1 MALARPGTQGPLA
14 PLLWPLLLWSPALG
28 LLAGTA
34 PTETPSACA
43 SAPCAPGTQCQA
55 TDSGGHL
62 CRPVEPGGC
71 AAQPC
76 HHGALCV
83 PQGAGSAGFRCY
95 CVPGF
100 QGPRCE
106 LDIDE
111 CASRPCHHG
120 ATCHNLADRFE
131 CRCPLGYAGATCEE
145 EVDECASAPC
155 LHGGSCLDGV
165 GSYRCVCAPGYG
177 GASCQL
183 DLDECQSQPCAHG
196 GACHDLVNGF
206 RCDCADTGYE
216 GARCELEVLECASA
230 PCAHNATCL
239 EGLGSFRCLCWP
251 GYSGALCEVDED
263 ECAAGPCQHGGQCLQ
278 RSDPALYEGVQA
290 ALPGPF
296 SFRHAAGYLCRCP
309 PGFEGEDCGVD
320 VDECASRP
328 CLNGG
333 HCQDLPNG
341 FRCHCPEG
349 YTGLAC
355 QEDVDECQSEPC
367 LHGGTCEDGEAGYS
381 CRCPEAWGGR
391 DCSVQLTGC
400 QGHTCPP
407 AATCVP
413 TFESGVHGSA
423 CRCPPGTHGPLCG
436 QNTTFSVVPGGPVR
450 TLVPSGGPLGLALRF
465 RTSLPEGALATRTD
479 PLNSLELV
487 LVGAALQATLRS
499 HGGATTTLRLPGLA
513 LSDGHW
519 HRVEVALLL
528 GALELRL
535 WHEGCP
541 ARVCVA
547 SSPVALAPTA
557 SVAPVPAGPCS
568 AQLGDAAFAGCLQD
582 VRVDGHLLLPGDLG
596 GSVLPGCE
604 RREQCQPVPCAH
616 GGVCRDLW
624 THFRCDCPRPYLG
637 PTCAEG
643 EERAGGE
650 GAPEIWAPGPTPPAP
665 CPQPACLTPAPAL
678 LAEVPAATFG
688 WGGTPSSAT
697 FLLHHLP
704 GPNLTLSFFL
714 RTREPAGLLLQLT
727 NESAA
732 LLTVF
737 LSEGQV
743 RAEVSGRPA
752 LVLPGRWDDG
762 LRHLVTLSFQLDKL
776 QGLGRQVH
784 VGGRPLPADAQPWGG
799 PFHGCLQDLQLSGL
813 RLPFFPLL
821 PGNSSELGSWQSQN
835 LTVGC
840 ISEDTCKPDPCL
852 NGGTCLVTWNAF
864 HCTCP
869 ANSTGPTCAQRLW
882 CPGQPCP
889 PPASCEEVPGGFVC
903 VAEAT
908 FHEGPPAEFSGH
920 NASSGSPMSG
930 LSIAFRTRDP
940 EAGLLRATSGPHA
953 AVWLAVRHGSLAAG
967 VHSGRG
973 LPGAVLPAPG
983 PRVADGAWHRV
994 RLAMERAEAGGSRW
1008 LLWLDGAAT
1017 PVALRGQAGDLD
1029 FLRGPGAARV
1039 LLAEN
1044 FTGCLGRV
1052 ALGGLPLPLAP
1063 PRPGAPAGAAE
1074 HFAAWPEAAAPRLG
1088 CRGAPVCA
1096 PSPCLHGGACHD
1108 LFDAFTCACGPGWE
1122 GPHCEARADPC
1133 RSAPCA
1139 RGRCHVRPDGRFEC
1153 RCPPGFAGP
1162 RCRLPVLP
1170 EACRNLTCPDGGP
1183 CDGPPAANCTC
1194 PEGSAGLRCVWE
1206 RLAPRA
1212 GTEREPP
1219 SAASVGRSGPWSSL
1233 QRPPVT
1239 WRPAGRTA
1247 VGGACCPGAWGAQGS
1262 QLPLPP
1268 RCQVPCEAKP
1278 CLNGGTCRA
1287 ARGVYECVCSAR
1299 FSGQFCE
1306 VAKGLPLPL
1315 PFPLL
1320 EVAVPAACACLLLLL
1335 LGLLSGVLAARKRRQ
1350 SEGTYSPSQQEV
1362 AGARLEMDSVLK
1374 VPPEERLI

>member
-1 MALARPGTQGPLA
+1 MALARPGAQGPLA
-14 PLLWPLLLWSPALG
+14 PLLLPLLLWTPALG
-28 LLAGTA
+28 LLAGTV
-34 PTETPSACA
+34 PTEPPKPPSACA

-55 TDSGGHL
+55 TESGGHL
-62 CRPVEPGGC
+62 CRPAEPQGC
-71 AAQPC
+71 AARPC

-83 PQGAGSAGFRCY
+83 PQGLHPAGFRCY

-111 CASRPCHHG
+111 CASRPCRHG
-120 ATCHNLADRFE
+120 ATCLNLADRFE
-131 CRCPLGYAGATCEE
+131 CHCPLGYAGTTCEE

-251 GYSGALCEVDED
+251 GYSGARCEVDEN
-263 ECAAGPCQHGGQCLQ
+263 ECATGPCQHGGQCLQ
-278 RSDPALYEGVQA
+278 RSDPALYGGDQA
-290 ALPGPF
+290 AFLGPF
-296 SFRHAAGYLCRCP
+296 SFRHAAGYLCHCP
-309 PGFEGEDCGVD
+309 PGFEGEDCEVD

-341 FRCHCPEG
+341 FWCQCPDG
-349 YTGLAC
+349 YAGLTC
-355 QEDVDECQSEPC
+355 QEDVDECLSEPC
-367 LHGGTCEDGEAGYS
+367 LHGGACDDAVAGYS
-381 CRCPEAWGGR
+381 CRCPEAWGGHH
-391 DCSVQLTGC
+391 CSVRLTGC
-400 QGHTCPP
+400 QDHTCPL

-413 TFESGVHGSA
+413 TFESGVHGHT
-423 CRCPPGTHGPLCG
+423 CRCPAGTHGLLCD
-436 QNTTFSVVPGGPVR
+436 QNTTFSVEAGRAVQ
-450 TLVPSGGPLGLALRF
+450 TQVPSGGPLGVALRF
-465 RTSLPEGALATRTD
+465 RTTLPEGALATRTD
-479 PLNSLELV
+479 PLNSLELA
-487 LVGAALQATLRS
+487 LAGATLQATLQS
-499 HGGATTTLRLPGLA
+499 HSSTVVVLRLPGPA
-513 LSDGHW
+513 LNDGHW
-519 HRVEVALLL
+519 HRVEVAHRP
-528 GALELRL
+528 GVLELRL

-541 ARVCVA
+541 AHVCVT
-547 SSPVALAPTA
+547 SSPVAPAPTA
-557 SVAPVPAGPCS
+557 SVAPKPAGPCS
-568 AQLGDAAFAGCLQD
+568 ARLGDAAFAGCLQD
-582 VRVDGHLLLPGDLG
+582 VRVDGHLLLPGDFG
-596 GSVLPGCE
+596 GNVLLGCE
-604 RREQCQPVPCAH
+604 RREQCQSLPCAH
-616 GGVCRDLW
+616 GGACKDLW
-624 THFRCDCPRPYLG
+624 THFQCDCPRPYLG
-637 PTCAEG
+637 PTCADE
-643 EERAGGE
+643 
-650 GAPEIWAPGPTPPAP
+650 
-665 CPQPACLTPAPAL
+665 L
-678 LAEVPAATFG
+678 PAATFG
-688 WGGTPSSAT
+688 WGGAPSAAS
-697 FLLHHLP
+697 FQLHHLP

-714 RTREPAGLLLQLT
+714 RTREAAGLLLQLT

-743 RAEVSGRPA
+743 RAEAQGSPP

-762 LRHLVTLSFQLDKL
+762 LRHLVTLSFLPDQL

-784 VGGRPLPADAQPWGG
+784 VGGRLPPADAQPWGG
-799 PFHGCLQDLQLSGL
+799 PFRGCLQDLRFSGL
-813 RLPFFPLL
+813 HLPFFPPPL
-821 PGNSSELGSWQSQN
+821 GNSSQPSGLDSWQSWN
-835 LTVGC
+835 LTAGC
-840 ISEDTCKPDPCL
+840 VSEDMCSPDPCL
-852 NGGTCLVTWNAF
+852 NGGTCLVTWNDF

-869 ANSTGPTCAQRLW
+869 ANFTGPTCAQQLW
-882 CPGQPCP
+882 CPGQPCL
-889 PPASCEEVPGGFVC
+889 PPATCEEVPDGFVC

-920 NASSGSPMSG
+920 NMSSGRSMSG
-930 LSIAFRTRDP
+930 LSIAFRTRDT
-940 EAGLLRATSGPHA
+940 EAGLLRATAGPHA

-967 VHSGRG
+967 VRSGHG

-994 RLAMERAEAGGSRW
+994 RLAMERPAAGGSRW
-1008 LLWLDGAAT
+1008 LLWLDSAAT

-1052 ALGGLPLPLAP
+1052 ALGGLPLPLAR
-1063 PRPGAPAGAAE
+1063 PRPGAPAGNAE
-1074 HFAAWPEAAAPRLG
+1074 HFSAWPGPAATRLG
-1088 CRGAPVCA
+1088 CRGSPVCA
-1096 PSPCLHGGACHD
+1096 PSPCLHGGACRD
-1108 LFDAFTCACGPGWE
+1108 LFDAFACACGPGWE
-1122 GPHCEARADPC
+1122 GPRCEARADPC

-1139 RGRCHVRPDGRFEC
+1139 RGRCHGLPDGRFEC
-1153 RCPPGFAGP
+1153 RCPPGFAGA
-1162 RCRLPVLP
+1162 RCRSPVLP
-1170 EACRNLTCPDGGP
+1170 EECSRNLTCLGGSP
-1183 CDGPPAANCTC
+1183 CEGGSPAANCTC
-1194 PEGSAGLRCVWE
+1194 PEGSAGQRC
-1206 RLAPRA
+1206 P
-1212 GTEREPP
+1212 
-1219 SAASVGRSGPWSSL
+1219 
-1233 QRPPVT
+1233 
-1239 WRPAGRTA
+1239 
-1247 VGGACCPGAWGAQGS
+1247 
-1262 QLPLPP
+1262 
-1268 RCQVPCEAKP
+1268 VPCEANP

-1287 ARGVYECVCSAR
+1287 ARGVSECICSAR

-1306 VAKGLPLPL
+1306 VVKGLPLPL

-1335 LGLLSGVLAARKRRQ
+1335 LGLLSGILAARKRRQ